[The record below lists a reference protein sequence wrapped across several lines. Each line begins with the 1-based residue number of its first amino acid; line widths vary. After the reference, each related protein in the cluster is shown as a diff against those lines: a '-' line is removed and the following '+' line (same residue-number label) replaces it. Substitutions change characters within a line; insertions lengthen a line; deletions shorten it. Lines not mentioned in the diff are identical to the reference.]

1 MSASFGLRYSVD
13 VKRSSIL
20 WLAVAVAVFA
30 AVVVMANIP
39 GVDSWFGGE
48 SSSSVDNSA
57 SENGSPSGGQEQQA
71 LVAIDRPDDATLSH
85 IAYVYDGD
93 TLYLQPDGTSSR
105 EDEVKVRL
113 IGIDSPELRPEVQC
127 YGIEARDYLRNLL
140 PEGTQVWIMRD
151 REPLDQYGR
160 SLLYLWTTDDRS
172 VNLDLV
178 KKGYAT
184 ALNIAPSNTYWKI
197 FDTAEAQ
204 ARKADAGQWGAC

>member
-1 MSASFGLRYSVD
+1 M
-13 VKRSSIL
+13 KRSSTL
-20 WLAVAVAVFA
+20 WLVIAVAIFA
-30 AVVVMANIP
+30 AIVLIANLP
-39 GVDSWFGGE
+39 GASSWFGAE
-48 SSSSVDNSA
+48 SHTSVG
-57 SENGSPSGGQEQQA
+57 NGTAERGDVPKQVA
-71 LVAIDRPDDATLSH
+71 LTIDRPADATLSH

-105 EDEVKVRL
+105 EAEIKVRL
-113 IGIDSPELRPEVQC
+113 IGIDTPELRPEVEC

-197 FDTAEAQ
+197 FDAAESQ
-204 ARKADAGQWGAC
+204 ARKADAGLWGAC